1 MKTKT
6 NLSWSL
12 LFACMLI
19 STQARGQEPLKAV
32 VTDLCA
38 SPRFEEIIAAIE
50 CKRKACPD
58 PDGAKDALYVRACTE
73 VDPEAANVLGAVSV
87 RDDGNLMNQRS
98 VLRRVNES
106 YDLIEALEVTRL
118 EKPVKI
124 TTLEPCDCLAKLAA
138 KTPCKVEQC
147 PKETQAPPPANPQP
161 ADEPRAEPADKEVVP
176 ERTAS
181 SLQGGSFC
189 SLNTNAA
196 VPASGWAWLLLPL
209 GSVLWLWGRR
219 RIPSSHG

>member
-6 NLSWSL
+6 KLSWML
-12 LFACMLI
+12 LFTCLLI
-19 STQARGQEPLKAV
+19 TPSARGQEPLKAV

-58 PDGAKDALYVRACTE
+58 PDGAKDALYARACTE

-87 RDDGNLMNQRS
+87 RDDGNLQNQRS
-98 VLRRVNES
+98 VLRRINES

-124 TTLEPCDCLAKLAA
+124 TTLEPCDCLAKIAA
-138 KTPCKVEQC
+138 KTPCKVELC
-147 PKETQAPPPANPQP
+147 PKETQVPPPANPP
-161 ADEPRAEPADKEVVP
+161 PNDEARP
-176 ERTAS
+176 ERPEKDIAPEKS
-181 SLQGGSFC
+181 DASLQGGSFC
-189 SLNTNAA
+189 ALNLHGVAA
-196 VPASGWAWLLLPL
+196 GSGWGWLALLG
-209 GSVLWLWGRR
+209 GSGLWIHRRR
-219 RIPSSHG
+219 RIL

>member
-1 MKTKT
+1 MKAKT

-19 STQARGQEPLKAV
+19 STQARGQEPLKAAV
-32 VTDLCA
+32 ADLCA
-38 SPRFEEIIAAIE
+38 SPRLEEIIAAIE

-58 PDGAKDALYVRACTE
+58 PDVAKDALYTRACTE

-118 EKPVKI
+118 EKPVNI
-124 TTLEPCDCLAKLAA
+124 TTLEPCDCLAKIAA
-138 KTPCKVEQC
+138 KTSCKVELC
-147 PKETQAPPPANPQP
+147 PKETQVPPPANPQP
-161 ADEPRAEPADKEVVP
+161 ADEPRAEPAGKEVVP

-189 SLNTNAA
+189 SLNAHAA

-209 GSVLWLWGRR
+209 GNALWLRR
-219 RIPSSHG
+219 RRCIPLSHG

>member
-6 NLSWSL
+6 NLSGIL
-12 LFACMLI
+12 LFACLLI
-19 STQARGQEPLKAV
+19 STSARGQEPLKAAA
-32 VTDLCA
+32 TDLCA

-50 CKRKACPD
+50 CKRKGCPD
-58 PDGAKDALYVRACTE
+58 PDGAKEAMYVRACTE

-87 RDDGNLMNQRS
+87 RDDGNLQNQRS

-124 TTLEPCDCLAKLAA
+124 TTLEPCDCLAKIAA
-138 KTPCKVEQC
+138 KTQCKVELC
-147 PKETQAPPPANPQP
+147 PKEPQAPPPANPQP
-161 ADEPRAEPADKEVVP
+161 ADEPRAEPADKDVVP
-176 ERTAS
+176 ERTES

-189 SLNTNAA
+189 SLSTQADVA
-196 VPASGWAWLLLPL
+196 ASGWAWLFLPL
-209 GSVLWLWGRR
+209 GSALWLWRRR